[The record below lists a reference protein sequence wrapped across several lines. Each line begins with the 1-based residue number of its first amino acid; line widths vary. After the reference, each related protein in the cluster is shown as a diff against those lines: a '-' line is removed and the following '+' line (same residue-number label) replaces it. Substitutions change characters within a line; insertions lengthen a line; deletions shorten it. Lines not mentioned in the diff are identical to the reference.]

1 MTPFRAVALGATAL
15 LMLNV
20 CTVQAQFPA
29 RTITL
34 ISPFN
39 AGGGNDTV
47 ARLIAPELEKAL
59 GTNVVVKNSTGA
71 GGTIGAAEAANAR
84 ADGHILGHLAI
95 GPVTTQPHLRKLTYD
110 IDSWAPV
117 CLTYRSPV
125 VLTVTKDSGID
136 SVDALI
142 AQARGDGIVYG
153 SPGPGSIPH
162 ISAFAVANAYDVQ
175 FKHLPHSGGAEI
187 AKSMMSGH
195 VHLLSDVASNVA
207 LFDLKPIAA
216 LHPQRLEDFP
226 DVPTMAELGHPV
238 EFSIW
243 FGLFAPK
250 ATPAAVVQTL
260 SDACETAVRSDSFA
274 AGMKRLNSP
283 LAFMGAAEFAAFV
296 QADYKKNGELLT
308 AAGLKKN

>member
-1 MTPFRAVALGATAL
+1 MSIRQVVLASAALVTLGASGA
-15 LMLNV
+15 
-20 CTVQAQFPA
+20 AAEFPEK
-29 RTITL
+29 TITL

-47 ARLIAPELEKAL
+47 ARLLAPELEETL

-84 ADGHILGHLAI
+84 PDGYTLGHLAI
-95 GPVTTQPHLRKLTYD
+95 GPVTTQPHLRDLTYD

-117 CLTYRSPV
+117 CLTYQSPV
-125 VLTVTKDSGID
+125 VLTVTKDSGIE
-136 SVDALI
+136 SVDDLI
-142 AQARGDGIVYG
+142 ARAEGEGVVYG

-162 ISAFAVANAYDVQ
+162 ISAFAVADAYGVE

-195 VHLLSDVASNVA
+195 VDLLSDVASNVA
-207 LFDLKPIAA
+207 LFDLRPIGA
-216 LHPQRLEDFP
+216 LHPERLEGFP
-226 DVPTMAELGHPV
+226 DVPTLAELDHPL

-250 ATPAAVVQTL
+250 DTPEDVVQTL
-260 SDACETAVRSDSFA
+260 SDACETATGSESFA
-274 AGMKRLNSP
+274 AGMDRLDSP
-283 LAFMGAAEFAAFV
+283 VAFMPAAEFADFV
-296 QADYKKNGELLT
+296 QSEFEKNGDLLA
-308 AAGLKKN
+308 AAGLQKK

>member
-1 MTPFRAVALGATAL
+1 MTMHVREIALAAALAALGASGA
-15 LMLNV
+15 
-20 CTVQAQFPA
+20 QADFPE

-47 ARLIAPELEKAL
+47 ARLLASELEKEL
-59 GTNVVVKNSTGA
+59 DTNVVVKNSTGA

-84 ADGHILGHLAI
+84 PDGHTLGHLAI
-95 GPVTTQPHLRKLTYD
+95 GPVTTQPHLRELTYD

-117 CLTYRSPV
+117 CMTYQSPV

-136 SVDALI
+136 TVDDLI
-142 AQARGDGIVYG
+142 AQARDGGVVYG

-162 ISAFAVANAYDVQ
+162 ISAFAVANAYGVE

-195 VHLLSDVASNVA
+195 VDLLSDVASNVA

-216 LHPQRLEDFP
+216 LHPERLEGFP
-226 DVPTMAELGHPV
+226 DVPTMSELGHPL

-250 ATPAAVVQTL
+250 DTPDDVVRTL
-260 SDACETAVRSDSFA
+260 SDACEAATGTDAFA
-274 AGMKRLNSP
+274 AGMERIDSP
-283 LAFMGAAEFAAFV
+283 VAFMPAAEFAAFV
-296 QADYKKNGELLT
+296 ASDYEKNGELLA
-308 AAGLKKN
+308 AAGLQKN